1 MNIRMYL
8 VKNGVQA
15 LYMGVDD
22 FAFRYYH
29 IIYIREKAGT
39 ENMSGYRITEE
50 ERAYLLTY
58 DLSRFDRPSVAA
70 DMAVFSIM
78 EAQGEEEENYRKD
91 PRKQLKLLL
100 IRRGS
105 FPYKDY
111 WALPG
116 GFCRPGERVED
127 TARRELQEETGVGE
141 AYLEPF
147 AVFSDPDRDPR
158 GWILSHAFLALING
172 ERYQVRGGSDAWEA
186 GWFGISLVKKQ
197 VKKEVQEAS
206 AEIENIYELQLAK
219 EGAVPVRLKAAIRE
233 CRHFRNYHETVDY
246 EILEADGL
254 AFDHARIILCA
265 CLELQRQ
272 AGDTGRIV
280 FDLMPETFT
289 LTGLQKAYETIQ
301 GKPLLTPNFRR
312 KIAGY
317 VTETEQMSDGAGH
330 RPAKLYRRNLDA
342 FYRE

>member
-1 MNIRMYL
+1 
-8 VKNGVQA
+8 
-15 LYMGVDD
+15 MG
-22 FAFRYYH
+22 RYV
-29 IIYIREKAGT
+29 
-39 ENMSGYRITEE
+39 ITEE
-50 ERAYLLTY
+50 EREYLSSY

-78 EAQGEEEENYRKD
+78 GTKPSEEEEENYRKD
-91 PRKQLKLLL
+91 PEKRLKLLL

-127 TARRELQEETGVGE
+127 TARRELREETGVGE

-147 AVFSDPDRDPR
+147 DIYSDPGRDPR
-158 GWILSHAFLALING
+158 GWIISHAFLALIDG

-186 GWFGISLVKKQ
+186 GWFGIALEKKQ
-197 VKKEVQEAS
+197 RKKEVREAS
-206 AEIENIYELQLAK
+206 AEVENVYELRLVKEDGAPVQLQ
-219 EGAVPVRLKAAIRE
+219 AVIRE
-233 CRHFRNYHETVDY
+233 RKSFCGYHETVDY

-265 CLELQRQ
+265 YLALQKE
-272 AGDTGRIV
+272 AGGTGRIV
-280 FDLMPETFT
+280 FDLMPELFT
-289 LTGLQKAYETIQ
+289 LASLQKAYETIQ
-301 GKPLLTPNFRR
+301 GRPLLTPNFRR

-317 VTETEQMSDGAGH
+317 VTETEYMSDGVGH
-330 RPAKLYRRNLDA
+330 RPAKLYRRNLEA
-342 FYRE
+342 FYQE